1 MGVGSVQ
8 AVDAAADEVGPVE
21 RVYRHLVAH
30 LSGTHGGGRLP
41 SERALAAR
49 LGVSRQSVRVAF
61 RRLNEAGR
69 VVRVV
74 GSGSYAV
81 PAEPKTGRAAALP
94 DVAMLD
100 VIEVRHILEPM
111 IAALATS
118 RATGEDFARIR
129 RRLQEMQQTSEP
141 DSYKKVGY
149 RFWSEMA
156 RATRNPLLV
165 GIYRLL
171 TDCREQLGWN
181 QASALAADAR
191 RQAVQ
196 VRLAE
201 AIVEAMQARDGER
214 ARTLAAE
221 RTRNMLV
228 ALADPD
234 GTSTEAR
241 STVLD
246 V

>member
-1 MGVGSVQ
+1 MQTVEAQ
-8 AVDAAADEVGPVE
+8 ADEAGPVE
-21 RVYRHLVAH
+21 RVYRHLEAH
-30 LSGTHGGGRLP
+30 LSESQSGGRLP

-49 LGVSRQSVRVAF
+49 FGVSRQSVRAAF
-61 RRLNEAGR
+61 RRLNAAGR
-69 VVRVV
+69 IVRVV
-74 GSGSYAV
+74 GSGSYAT
-81 PAEPKTGRAAALP
+81 AGRTATLP

-100 VIEVRHILEPM
+100 VLEMRHILEPM

-129 RRLQEMQQTSEP
+129 RRLDDMRQASDP
-141 DSYKKVGY
+141 DSYKRLGY
-149 RFWSEMA
+149 LFWQAVA

-165 GIYRLL
+165 AIYQLL
-171 TDCREQLGWN
+171 TDCRERLGWT
-181 QASALAADAR
+181 QTAGLAADAR

-201 AIVEAMQARDGER
+201 AIFDALQVRDGER
-214 ARTLAAE
+214 ARSLAAE

-234 GTSTEAR
+234 GTPAGAR
-241 STVLD
+241 STALD
-246 V
+246 I